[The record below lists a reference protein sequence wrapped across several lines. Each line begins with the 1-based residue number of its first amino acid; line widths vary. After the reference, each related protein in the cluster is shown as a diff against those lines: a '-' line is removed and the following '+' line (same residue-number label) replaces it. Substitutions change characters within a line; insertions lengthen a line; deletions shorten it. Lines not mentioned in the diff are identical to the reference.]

1 MRTVIILL
9 LLANLTLFAYT
20 RLDSSSGGEPARL
33 AEQVQ
38 PDKIKILSAQEVAA
52 LGPAKMA
59 ALADVCIEWG
69 PLSDTERARALNDL
83 APLALGPLL
92 TQRRVDVEGAWSP
105 MLGPFATRAMAERRV
120 AELRARGIA
129 EAVVIDNGKGQFTLA
144 FGAFR
149 TEAAAAARADA
160 LAQQGVTGAK
170 AVRREQSTGQNA
182 IVVRD
187 PSQPV
192 VVRLKEL
199 QSGYPGSELKVGT
212 CERTS

>member
-9 LLANLTLFAYT
+9 LLANLTLFGFT
-20 RLDSSSGGEPARL
+20 RLDSFGGSEPARL

-52 LGPAKMA
+52 LGPSKMA

-69 PLSDTERARALNDL
+69 PLTEAERTRALGDL

-92 TQRRVDVEGAWSP
+92 TQRRVDMDGAWTP

-120 AELRARGIA
+120 AELRARGIGDA
-129 EAVVIDNGKGQFTLA
+129 AIVDNGKGQFNLA
-144 FGAFR
+144 LGVFR
-149 TEAAAAARADA
+149 TEQAAAAKADA

-170 AVRREQSTGQNA
+170 AAPRGQAPSQYA

-187 PSQPV
+187 PPQPV
-192 VVRLKEL
+192 VMRLKEL
-199 QSGYPGSELKVGT
+199 QSGYPGSDLKIGT